1 MIMGFIRRAIFIL
14 LLLSFSQFSCFSQES
29 LEQSTPSNTTEQTSP
44 WDNIFN
50 SLTKLEIESKSMS
63 DIIQMQNNLLSDQ
76 EITINNLKTSYLDT
90 YQLYLNSEAN
100 LKKSEDATKKWKNTS
115 LVLGGVTVTLG
126 ISTITLIM
134 ILCNSR

>member
-1 MIMGFIRRAIFIL
+1 MRTGFIRKVIFIL
-14 LLLSFSQFSCFSQES
+14 LLLSFSQFYCSAQES
-29 LEQSTPSNTTEQTSP
+29 SEQSTPSNTTEQTSP

-63 DIIQMQNNLLSDQ
+63 DIIQMQNSLLSDQ
-76 EITINNLKTSYLDT
+76 EITINSLKTSYLDT

>member
-1 MIMGFIRRAIFIL
+1 MIKGFIRRAIFIL
-14 LLLSFSQFSCFSQES
+14 LLLSFSQFSCFAQES
-29 LEQSTPSNTTEQTSP
+29 LEQSMPSNTTEQTSP

-50 SLTKLEIESKSMS
+50 SLTKLEIESLNMK
-63 DIIQMQNNLLSDQ
+63 DIIQKQNNLLSDQ

-100 LKKSEDATKKWKNTS
+100 LKKSEDATKKWKTTS

-134 ILCNSR
+134 LLCNSR

>member
-1 MIMGFIRRAIFIL
+1 MKTGFIRRVIFIL

-29 LEQSTPSNTTEQTSP
+29 LEQSTPLNTTEQTSP

-100 LKKSEDATKKWKNTS
+100 LKKSEDATKKWKTTS

>member
-1 MIMGFIRRAIFIL
+1 MKTGFIRKVFVIL

-29 LEQSTPSNTTEQTSP
+29 SEQSTPLNTTEQTSP

-50 SLTKLEIESKSMS
+50 SLTKLEVESKSMS

-134 ILCNSR
+134 LLCNSR